1 MGILSQKLFKGG
13 ISIKATNILYSSLA
27 LLLALMLSS
36 SAVAQLGEPIIPDF
50 AAEPISGLAPLTVN
64 FTDETDYGPDF
75 DPDVMDVSF
84 LWDFGDNQTEE
95 GEEFANI
102 SHVYEEAGFYTVAL
116 NVTVTENGTEIANG
130 SVIKTDYIE
139 VLAETVVDDYPL
151 VNFTAEPLSGNAPL
165 TVNFTDFSDFG
176 PDFNSDTMNVSYLW
190 DFGDNQTE
198 EGEEFAEVSHV
209 YEEAG
214 FYTVALNV
222 TVTENGTELAN
233 GSATEVDYI
242 EVLAASVEDDY
253 PVVNFTAEPLSGD
266 APLTVNFTDLSDFGP
281 DFDPETANVT
291 RLWEFGDGN
300 NFTSTET
307 TGAYTY
313 EDPGIYNVTLT
324 LFYVEDNETLNM
336 SLTKEAY
343 IEVLEGTPSPA
354 EGYPKLDFA
363 GEPRAGVAPLSV
375 NFTPIVDLGPDFDP
389 VNMTVEGLWEF
400 GDGSNSTEMNVTHV
414 YETPGVYD
422 VTATINIIEDGN
434 TTATESITK
443 EQYIKVFDSDSKGI
457 MLSPGWNFISVPY
470 ALNNSSV
477 EFMFADVEY
486 ESIIYYDAASEIWLD
501 VEELEPLKGYMVY
514 ALDFGMI
521 SLDKLVKAED
531 PIPGVP
537 GASVQIYEGWN
548 AIGFTDSTESL
559 SAEFTLGV
567 IDDSYFEV
575 VGPLNQATLTY
586 AYIGRN
592 GYEGEIGAS
601 DDKYVGTDIFLM
613 EPYGGY
619 WLLATE
625 NTTLYAVGW

>member
-1 MGILSQKLFKGG
+1 
-13 ISIKATNILYSSLA
+13 
-27 LLLALMLSS
+27 MLSG
-36 SAVAQLGEPIIPDF
+36 SAVAQLEEPIIPDF
-50 AAEPISGLAPLTVN
+50 AAEPISGPAPLTVN
-64 FTDETDYGPDF
+64 FTDETDYGSDF

-95 GEEFANI
+95 GEEFAEV
-102 SHVYEEAGFYTVAL
+102 SHVYEDEGLYTVALNVTITENGTEIANGSVLKDEYIEVLAAPVDDGYPVVNFTAEPLSGNASLNVTFTDLSDFGPDFDSETMNISYLWDFGDNNTEEGEDFADVSHTYEDEGLYTVAL
-116 NVTVTENGTEIANG
+116 NVTVTENGTEVANG
-130 SVIKTDYIE
+130 SATKEDYIE
-139 VLAETVVDDYPL
+139 VLAALVEDDYPL
-151 VNFTAEPLSGNAPL
+151 VNFTA
-165 TVNFTDFSDFG
+165 D
-176 PDFNSDTMNVSYLW
+176 
-190 DFGDNQTE
+190 
-198 EGEEFAEVSHV
+198 
-209 YEEAG
+209 
-214 FYTVALNV
+214 
-222 TVTENGTELAN
+222 
-233 GSATEVDYI
+233 
-242 EVLAASVEDDY
+242 
-253 PVVNFTAEPLSGD
+253 PLSGD
-266 APLTVNFTDLSDFGP
+266 APLNVNFTDLSDFGP
-281 DFDPETANVT
+281 DFDPGTANLT
-291 RLWEFGDGN
+291 RFWEFGDGN
-300 NFTSTET
+300 NFTSTEA

-313 EDPGIYNVTLT
+313 EGPGIYNVTLT
-324 LFYVEDNETLNM
+324 LFYAEDNDTLNR

-343 IEVLEGTPSPA
+343 IEVLEGEPSPV
-354 EGYPKLDFA
+354 EEYPKLDFI

-414 YETPGVYD
+414 YETPGIYD

-443 EQYIKVFDSDSKGI
+443 EQYIKVFDSDAKGI

-470 ALNNSSV
+470 VLNNSSV
-477 EFMFADVEY
+477 DFLFADVEY

-521 SLDKLVKAED
+521 PLDKLARVED

-537 GASVQIYEGWN
+537 GASIPIYEGWN

-559 SAEFTLGV
+559 SAEFTLE
-567 IDDSYFEV
+567 IINDSYFEV

-613 EPYGGY
+613 EPYEGY
-619 WLLATE
+619 WILATE

>member
-1 MGILSQKLFKGG
+1 
-13 ISIKATNILYSSLA
+13 
-27 LLLALMLSS
+27 MLSG
-36 SAVAQLGEPIIPDF
+36 SAVAQLDDPIIPDF
-50 AAEPISGLAPLTVN
+50 AAEPISGPAPLTVN
-64 FTDETDYGPDF
+64 FTDETDYGPGF
-75 DPDVMDVSF
+75 DPEIMDVSL

-130 SVIKTDYIE
+130 SVAKPDYIE
-139 VLAETVVDDYPL
+139 VLAVPVDDGYPI

-198 EGEEFAEVSHV
+198 EGEEFANISHV

-242 EVLAASVEDDY
+242 EVLAVPVDDGY
-253 PVVNFTAEPLSGD
+253 PMVNFTADPLSGN

-281 DFDPETANVT
+281 DFDPEAANVT
-291 RLWEFGDGN
+291 RFWEFGDGN

-313 EDPGIYNVTLT
+313 EDPGVYDVTLN
-324 LFYVEDNETLNM
+324 LFYTENNETLND
-336 SLTKEAY
+336 SLTIEAY
-343 IEVLEGTPSPA
+343 IEVLEGEPSPV
-354 EGYPKLDFA
+354 EELLTLDFT

-375 NFTPIVDLGPDFDP
+375 NFTSIVGLGTDFDP

-400 GDGSNSTEMNVTHV
+400 GDGTNSTEMNTTHV

-422 VTATINIIEDGN
+422 VTATVSIIQDGN
-434 TTATESITK
+434 TTATNSTTK
-443 EQYIKVFDSDSKGI
+443 EQYIKVFDPETEGI
-457 MLSPGWNFISVPY
+457 ILSPGWNFISVPY
-470 ALNNSSV
+470 VLNNSSV
-477 EFMFADVEY
+477 DFMLADVEY
-486 ESIIYYDAASEIWLD
+486 DSLIYYDAGSEIWLN
-501 VEELEPLKGYMVY
+501 VEELEPLKGYLVH

-521 SLDKLVKAED
+521 PLDKLVKDEED
-531 PIPGVP
+531 PMP
-537 GASVQIYEGWN
+537 GASVPIYEGWN

-586 AYIGRN
+586 RYIGRN
-592 GYEGEIGAS
+592 GYEGEIGTP
-601 DDKYVGTDIFLM
+601 DDKYMGTDLFVM
-613 EPYGGY
+613 EPYKGY
-619 WLLATE
+619 WVLATE
-625 NTTLYAVGW
+625 NTTLYSVGW

>member
-1 MGILSQKLFKGG
+1 
-13 ISIKATNILYSSLA
+13 
-27 LLLALMLSS
+27 MLSG
-36 SAVAQLGEPIIPDF
+36 SAVAQLEEPIIPDF
-50 AAEPISGLAPLTVN
+50 AAEPLSGLAPLTVN

-95 GEEFANI
+95 GEEFSEV
-102 SHVYEEAGFYTVAL
+102 SHVYEEEGLYTVAL
-116 NVTVTENGTEIANG
+116 NVTITEAGVEIANG
-130 SVIKTDYIE
+130 SVLKTEYIE

-165 TVNFTDFSDFG
+165 TVNFTDLSDFG
-176 PDFNSDTMNVSYLW
+176 PDFDSDTMNVSYLW

-198 EGEEFAEVSHV
+198 EGEEFAGVSHV
-209 YEEAG
+209 YEDEG
-214 FYTVALNV
+214 LYTVALNV
-222 TVTENGTELAN
+222 TVTEAGVEMAN
-233 GSATEVDYI
+233 GSATKV
-242 EVLAASVEDDY
+242 
-253 PVVNFTAEPLSGD
+253 G
-266 APLTVNFTDLSDFGP
+266 
-281 DFDPETANVT
+281 
-291 RLWEFGDGN
+291 
-300 NFTSTET
+300 
-307 TGAYTY
+307 
-313 EDPGIYNVTLT
+313 
-324 LFYVEDNETLNM
+324 
-336 SLTKEAY
+336 Y
-343 IEVLEGTPSPA
+343 IEVLEGEPSPA
-354 EGYPKLDFA
+354 EEYPTLDFT

-375 NFTPIVDLGPDFDP
+375 NFTPIVDLGPDFDQE
-389 VNMTVEGLWEF
+389 NMTVEWLWEF
-400 GDGSNSTEMNVTHV
+400 GDGSNLTEMNATHV

-434 TTATESITK
+434 TTATNSTTK
-443 EQYIKVFDSDSKGI
+443 EQYIKVFDSDAKGI

-477 EFMFADVEY
+477 DFLLDDVEY

-531 PIPGVP
+531 PIPG
-537 GASVQIYEGWN
+537 ASVQIYKGWN

>member
-1 MGILSQKLFKGG
+1 
-13 ISIKATNILYSSLA
+13 
-27 LLLALMLSS
+27 MLSG
-36 SAVAQLGEPIIPDF
+36 SAVAQLEEPIIPNF
-50 AAEPISGLAPLTVN
+50 AAEPISGNAPLNVT

-95 GEEFANI
+95 GEEFAEV
-102 SHVYEEAGFYTVAL
+102 SHVYEEEGLYTVAL
-116 NVTVTENGTEIANG
+116 NVTITENGTEIANG
-130 SVIKTDYIE
+130 SVLKDEYIE
-139 VLAETVVDDYPL
+139 VLAAPVDDGYPF
-151 VNFTAEPLSGNAPL
+151 VNFTAEPLSGNASL
-165 TVNFTDFSDFG
+165 NVTFTDLSDFG
-176 PDFNSDTMNVSYLW
+176 PDFDSDTMNVSYLW
-190 DFGDNQTE
+190 DFGDNNTE
-198 EGEEFAEVSHV
+198 EGEDFADVSHT
-209 YEEAG
+209 YEDEG
-214 FYTVALNV
+214 LYTVALNV
-222 TVTENGTELAN
+222 TVTESGTEVAN
-233 GSATEVDYI
+233 GSATKEDYI
-242 EVLAASVEDDY
+242 EVLAAPVDDDY
-253 PVVNFTAEPLSGD
+253 PVVNFTADPLSGD

-291 RLWEFGDGN
+291 RFWEFGDGN

-324 LFYVEDNETLNM
+324 LFYAEDNETLNM

-343 IEVLEGTPSPA
+343 IEILEGEPSPA

-400 GDGSNSTEMNVTHV
+400 GDGFNSTEMNVTHV

-434 TTATESITK
+434 TTATESLTK

-470 ALNNSSV
+470 VLNNSSV
-477 EFMFADVEY
+477 DFLLADVEY

-521 SLDKLVKAED
+521 PLDKLASVED

-537 GASVQIYEGWN
+537 GASVPIYEGWN

-559 SAEFTLGV
+559 SAEFTLE
-567 IDDSYFEV
+567 IINDSYFEV

-601 DDKYVGTDIFLM
+601 DDKYVGVDIFLM
-613 EPYGGY
+613 EPYEGY
-619 WLLATE
+619 WVLATE